1 MNRTLVIGAG
11 AFFAGMALVALAG
24 FALGGWEW
32 PPRYGVPTEQ
42 HEGHDMSAPAA
53 QAERE
58 ILYWR
63 APMDPNFTSD
73 RPGKSPMGMD
83 LVPVYADP
91 APPAEREV
99 LYWRAP
105 MDPNFTSDR
114 PGKSPMGMDLVPVY
128 ADEAGS
134 QPEGTVR
141 IDPTFVQRI
150 GVRTAP
156 IERRDIAQTIRTVG
170 TLAHNDKQIAWVG
183 TKYDGWIENVAVNYL
198 GETVEQGQVLFDI
211 YSPQIV
217 ATQTEYLHAL
227 HYAERLD
234 ASQYPDVAERARSLV
249 ESARTRLRYWDI
261 TDDQIAILEQ
271 EEAPRR
277 TLSVVSPV
285 TGVVV
290 EKVDEALEGMYV
302 EPGMN
307 LYKVADLTTI
317 WVDVE
322 IFEHQV
328 QAMRIG
334 QRAEVELPYVPGRPY
349 TGFVRFLYPHFNQ
362 ETRTM
367 TVSIELANPDLALRA
382 GMYANVTF
390 DVPVA
395 RDALAVPEEAVI
407 RSGTRDLV
415 VLELSPG
422 LFRVAD
428 VTLGASGEGL
438 LEIVEGVT
446 EGDRVVVSAQ
456 FLIDSESNLTQAIK
470 APVAEPEAAEPEAP
484 EPAMTHRH
492 HG

>member
-1 MNRTLVIGAG
+1 MNRTYVVGAG
-11 AFFAGMALVALAG
+11 AFFAGAALLGLVVLG
-24 FALGGWEW
+24 LGGWEW
-32 PPRYGVPTEQ
+32 PPRFPANAEG
-42 HEGHDMSAPAA
+42 HEGHDLREPAA
-53 QAERE
+53 DERE

-83 LVPVYADP
+83 LVPVH
-91 APPAEREV
+91 
-99 LYWRAP
+99 
-105 MDPNFTSDR
+105 
-114 PGKSPMGMDLVPVY
+114 
-128 ADEAGS
+128 ADEAGAA
-134 QPEGTVR
+134 PEGAVR
-141 IDPTFVQRI
+141 LDPSFVQRI
-150 GVRTAP
+150 GVRTTP
-156 IERRDIAQTIRTVG
+156 VERRDIAQTIRTVG

-198 GETVEQGQVLFDI
+198 GETVEKGQVLFDI
-211 YSPQIV
+211 YSPQLV
-217 ATQTEYLHAL
+217 ATQNEYLHAL

-234 ASQYPDVAERARSLV
+234 ASKYPQVAERAHSLV
-249 ESARTRLRYWDI
+249 ASARARLRYWDI
-261 TDDQIAILEQ
+261 TDEQIATLER
-271 EEAPRR
+271 EEIPRR
-277 TLSVVSPV
+277 TLAVVSPV

-290 EKVDEALEGMYV
+290 EKMDEALDGMYV
-302 EPGMN
+302 QPGMN

-334 QRAEVELPYVPGRPY
+334 QRADVELPYVPGRPY

-367 TVSIELANPDLALRA
+367 TVSIELANPDLTLRA
-382 GMYANVTF
+382 GMFANVTF

-395 RDALAVPEEAVI
+395 RDALAVPEGSVL

-422 LFRVAD
+422 VFRVVN
-428 VTLGASGEGL
+428 VTLGAGGDGVW
-438 LEIVEGVT
+438 EIADGIS

-456 FLIDSESNLTQAIK
+456 FLIDSESNLTQAIRGP
-470 APVAEPEAAEPEAP
+470 APPPATGEPREA

-492 HG
+492 D